1 MPLSAHLATT
11 SMISTIHVLKA
22 KAKFD
27 DDTYRD
33 FLARRANGKRSAKE
47 LTTSEAGR
55 VIEALRSVAGEAEI
69 RGAVAGLDSAIGG
82 KLRALWIAGYNLGIV
97 RERTDRA
104 MLAFL
109 QRQTGVSHTRFLQNP
124 QAASSAIEALK
135 AWLERSAGV
144 DWPSS
149 KDLANLSDAERIIAS
164 KRAIIEAQWKRLI
177 AIGAVK
183 PVGQA
188 VDPMEDLQFYAGKVV
203 RQNRPFETM
212 SSRDY
217 DEVQKSL
224 GNKLRG
230 ALARQSQDAGE
241 TA

>member
-47 LTTSEAGR
+47 LTTSEAAR
-55 VIEALRSVAGEAEI
+55 VIEDLRSVAGEAEI

-82 KLRALWIAGYNLGIV
+82 KLRALWIAGHDLGIV
-97 RERTDRA
+97 RDRTDRA

-109 QRQTGVSHTRFLQNP
+109 ERQTGVSHTRFLQNA
-124 QAASSAIEALK
+124 QVATGAIEGLK

-144 DWPSS
+144 AWPG
-149 KDLANLSDAERIIAS
+149 KDLADLSESGRVIAS
-164 KRAIIEAQWKRLI
+164 KRAILDAQWKRLI

-183 PVGQA
+183 AVGQA
-188 VDPMEDLQFYAGKVV
+188 VDPMEDLQFYAGKIV
-203 RQNRPFETM
+203 RQNRPWETM

-230 ALARQSQDAGE
+230 ALARRDQQAGDP
-241 TA
+241 A

>member
-1 MPLSAHLATT
+1 MPLSAHLATN

-55 VIEALRSVAGEAEI
+55 VIEDLRSTVGEAEI
-69 RGAVAGLDSAIGG
+69 GGAVAGLDSAIGG

-109 QRQTGVSHTRFLQNP
+109 QRQTGVSHTRFLKDAQH
-124 QAASSAIEALK
+124 ASSAIEALK
-135 AWLERSAGV
+135 AWLERGAGV
-144 DWPSS
+144 DWPSGG
-149 KDLANLSDAERIIAS
+149 DLAGLTEDERVIAS
-164 KRAIIEAQWKRLI
+164 KRAILTAQWKKLI

-183 PVGQA
+183 AIGQA
-188 VDPMEDLQFYAGKVV
+188 VDPMDDLQFYAGKVV
-203 RQNRPFETM
+203 RQNRPWETM

-230 ALARQSQDAGE
+230 ALARRDQAGE
-241 TA
+241 MA